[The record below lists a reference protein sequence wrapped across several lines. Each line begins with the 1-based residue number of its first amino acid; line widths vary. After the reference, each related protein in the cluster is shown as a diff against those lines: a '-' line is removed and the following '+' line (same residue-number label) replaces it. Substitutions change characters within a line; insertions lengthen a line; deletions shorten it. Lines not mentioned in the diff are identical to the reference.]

1 MLKFIPLLTAAILAL
16 PVPMLAQDAGA
27 VLRIIEAQDQI
38 VRIQAKT
45 RHTTVIVL
53 PASEDILDFVVGDSE
68 YWHLTGAANLAFLKP
83 IAEGV
88 TTNVALVCASGRIYS
103 FLVTEGSAG
112 EPHLIVRVEHPQI
125 DDPRI
130 SPGVNTP
137 AFVRRSQV
145 TAYQEMAETAMKTVA
160 TVQEEA
166 EVRVAEAKALA
177 EGETEAFRSDYP
189 TRLNFPYRLEDKAIK
204 WPFLVE
210 GMWNDGQ
217 FTYLRS
223 NAQET
228 PALYEEKDGK
238 PALVA
243 YDLEEDGLYIARHV
257 LGNGWLQIGKE
268 KAKWRFTAP
277 RGEAV
282 SSGWK
287 RLYPKPAGS
296 LPGGIVTQ
304 WGVALI
310 TVLILI
316 FVALWLASGGTEQ
329 AEIDSIGGEVTGP
342 ARNFAGQMAAQVEA
356 EALRAETR
364 RAAAAR
370 TLQAQQRQE
379 ARGAATGAIGG
390 GELTMDEALLLAGPS
405 PETGRAYTTE
415 EFELR
420 ERLRLEA
427 LERRSRSL
435 RSSPVAQTYRQ
446 LDRARSPAEAG
457 AEPGPV
463 EAIRA
468 EGAAALAQALGTF
481 EGATTGLEDEIA
493 AEAES
498 DQAFLRALT
507 GAQQGGGPGAGAA
520 AAPHSLGFPG
530 AAAQPSRD
538 YANPSRLEGGD
549 DPPGWERIYEGSFL
563 EAVLVTQL
571 SGDFPGPVLA
581 QVAVPFYSADRQRV
595 LVPRGAR
602 VIGTAS
608 AVIGQDQERL
618 AVSFHRLIYPDGRWV
633 TLDFHGLNQVGEGAL
648 KDRVNRHYFSM
659 FAAVGAVGII
669 SGLTLQ
675 NSNPYGGGA
684 QAFRAGAGQGLGQA
698 AEQILQR
705 FLNRLPTLTIRAGH
719 RLRIWFTSDVLV
731 PRNLKGE

>member
-1 MLKFIPLLTAAILAL
+1 M
-16 PVPMLAQDAGA
+16 
-27 VLRIIEAQDQI
+27 
-38 VRIQAKT
+38 
-45 RHTTVIVL
+45 
-53 PASEDILDFVVGDSE
+53 
-68 YWHLTGAANLAFLKP
+68 
-83 IAEGV
+83 
-88 TTNVALVCASGRIYS
+88 
-103 FLVTEGSAG
+103 
-112 EPHLIVRVEHPQI
+112 
-125 DDPRI
+125 
-130 SPGVNTP
+130 
-137 AFVRRSQV
+137 
-145 TAYQEMAETAMKTVA
+145 
-160 TVQEEA
+160 
-166 EVRVAEAKALA
+166 
-177 EGETEAFRSDYP
+177 
-189 TRLNFPYRLEDKAIK
+189 
-204 WPFLVE
+204 
-210 GMWNDGQ
+210 
-217 FTYLRS
+217 
-223 NAQET
+223 
-228 PALYEEKDGK
+228 
-238 PALVA
+238 
-243 YDLEEDGLYIARHV
+243 
-257 LGNGWLQIGKE
+257 
-268 KAKWRFTAP
+268 
-277 RGEAV
+277 

-364 RAAAAR
+364 RAAADR

-379 ARGAATGAIGG
+379 ARGVATGAIGG
-390 GELTMDEALLLAGPS
+390 GQVTMDEALLLAGPS
-405 PETGRAYTTE
+405 PETGRVYTQQ

-427 LERRSRSL
+427 LERQSRSL
-435 RSSPVAQTYRQ
+435 RSSPV
-446 LDRARSPAEAG
+446 
-457 AEPGPV
+457 
-463 EAIRA
+463 
-468 EGAAALAQALGTF
+468 AQALGTF

-507 GAQQGGGPGAGAA
+507 GAQQVGGAA
-520 AAPHSLGFPG
+520 APAAPAPNSLGFPG

-538 YANPSRLEGGD
+538 YANPSRLEGGG

-608 AVIGQDQERL
+608 AVLGQDQERL

-705 FLNRLPTLTIRAGH
+705 FLNRLPTITIRAGH

>member
-1 MLKFIPLLTAAILAL
+1 M
-16 PVPMLAQDAGA
+16 
-27 VLRIIEAQDQI
+27 
-38 VRIQAKT
+38 
-45 RHTTVIVL
+45 
-53 PASEDILDFVVGDSE
+53 
-68 YWHLTGAANLAFLKP
+68 
-83 IAEGV
+83 
-88 TTNVALVCASGRIYS
+88 
-103 FLVTEGSAG
+103 
-112 EPHLIVRVEHPQI
+112 
-125 DDPRI
+125 
-130 SPGVNTP
+130 
-137 AFVRRSQV
+137 
-145 TAYQEMAETAMKTVA
+145 
-160 TVQEEA
+160 
-166 EVRVAEAKALA
+166 
-177 EGETEAFRSDYP
+177 
-189 TRLNFPYRLEDKAIK
+189 
-204 WPFLVE
+204 
-210 GMWNDGQ
+210 
-217 FTYLRS
+217 
-223 NAQET
+223 
-228 PALYEEKDGK
+228 
-238 PALVA
+238 
-243 YDLEEDGLYIARHV
+243 
-257 LGNGWLQIGKE
+257 
-268 KAKWRFTAP
+268 
-277 RGEAV
+277 

-310 TVLILI
+310 TVLILV
-316 FVALWLASGGTEQ
+316 FVAIWLATGGSSP

-356 EALRAETR
+356 ESLRAETR
-364 RAAAAR
+364 RAAAER
-370 TLQAQQRQE
+370 TLQAQQQQQTNTARVDAGRVTANE
-379 ARGAATGAIGG
+379 AI
-390 GELTMDEALLLAGPS
+390 LLAGPS
-405 PETGRAYTTE
+405 PDTGQPYTEE

-446 LDRARSPAEAG
+446 LDRARSPAEAD
-457 AEPGPV
+457 AEPGPA

-468 EGAAALAQALGTF
+468 EGAAALSQALGTF
-481 EGATTGLEDEIA
+481 QGVTGSLEDEIA
-493 AEAES
+493 AEA
-498 DQAFLRALT
+498 DADRAFLAALT
-507 GAQQGGGPGAGAA
+507 GAQQGGEPDPAQAVPPGP
-520 AAPHSLGFPG
+520 AAPAAPAPNSLGFPG

-571 SGDFPGPVLA
+571 SGDFPGSVLA

-608 AVIGQDQERL
+608 AVQGQDQERL

-684 QAFRAGAGQGLGQA
+684 QAFRSGAGQGLGQA

-705 FLNRLPTLTIRAGH
+705 FLNRLPTITIRAGH

>member
-1 MLKFIPLLTAAILAL
+1 M
-16 PVPMLAQDAGA
+16 
-27 VLRIIEAQDQI
+27 
-38 VRIQAKT
+38 
-45 RHTTVIVL
+45 
-53 PASEDILDFVVGDSE
+53 
-68 YWHLTGAANLAFLKP
+68 
-83 IAEGV
+83 
-88 TTNVALVCASGRIYS
+88 
-103 FLVTEGSAG
+103 
-112 EPHLIVRVEHPQI
+112 
-125 DDPRI
+125 
-130 SPGVNTP
+130 
-137 AFVRRSQV
+137 
-145 TAYQEMAETAMKTVA
+145 
-160 TVQEEA
+160 
-166 EVRVAEAKALA
+166 
-177 EGETEAFRSDYP
+177 
-189 TRLNFPYRLEDKAIK
+189 
-204 WPFLVE
+204 
-210 GMWNDGQ
+210 
-217 FTYLRS
+217 
-223 NAQET
+223 
-228 PALYEEKDGK
+228 
-238 PALVA
+238 
-243 YDLEEDGLYIARHV
+243 
-257 LGNGWLQIGKE
+257 
-268 KAKWRFTAP
+268 
-277 RGEAV
+277 

-310 TVLILI
+310 TVLILV
-316 FVALWLASGGTEQ
+316 FVAIWLATGGSSP
-329 AEIDSIGGEVTGP
+329 AEIDSIGGEVTGA
-342 ARNFAGQMAAQVEA
+342 ARSFAGQMAAQVEA
-356 EALRAETR
+356 ESLRAETR
-364 RAAAAR
+364 RAAADR

-379 ARGAATGAIGG
+379 AREAATGAIGG
-390 GELTMDEALLLAGPS
+390 GQVTMDEALLLAGPS
-405 PETGRAYTTE
+405 PETGRAYTQQ

-446 LDRARSPAEAG
+446 LDRARSPAADG

-468 EGAAALAQALGTF
+468 EASAALSQALGTF
-481 EGATTGLEDEIA
+481 QGVTGSLEDEIA

-498 DQAFLRALT
+498 DQAFLAALT
-507 GAQQGGGPGAGAA
+507 GAGRGDGPAA
-520 AAPHSLGFPG
+520 PAAPAPHSPGFPG
-530 AAAQPSRD
+530 AAAQPARD
-538 YANPSRLEGGD
+538 YVNPSRLEGGD

-602 VIGTAS
+602 VIGSAS
-608 AVIGQDQERL
+608 AVQGQDQERL

-705 FLNRLPTLTIRAGH
+705 FLNRLPTITIRAGH